1 MKINWIIEEK
11 DIRPIKEFVD
21 SQSGKSFVKNRI
33 AKNVNG
39 PTIPDFNRDIF
50 WNAMISCLLTTQQR
64 SGPESS
70 VTKFTCINPFPL
82 NLNKCAEQTNLKEF
96 VEGTITNFGGLRRAK
111 TIGDEVLHNFKWLK
125 NSGWQEIE
133 SIAKVL
139 VEKRS
144 QSPQFNDKYTERKAA
159 KIAIDN
165 LKGFGPKQ
173 ARNLWQSLG
182 LTRFEIPID
191 SRIIK
196 WFNKN
201 GFPVRL
207 SASALSDENYYNF
220 VMDGIQEA
228 CKASDVYPCV
238 LDAAIFASFDQEWPE
253 DKLIW

>member
-1 MKINWIIEEK
+1 MKINWIIEEE
-11 DIRPIKEFVD
+11 DIRHIKEFVD

-39 PTIPDFNRDIF
+39 HIPDFNRDIL

-70 VTKFTCINPFPL
+70 VTKFICINPFPL
-82 NLNKCAEQTNLKEF
+82 NLNRCAEQTNLKKF

-125 NSGWQEIE
+125 NGGWQEIE

-139 VEKRS
+139 VEKRG
-144 QSPQFNDKYTERKAA
+144 QSPQFDDKYIERKAA

-191 SRIIK
+191 SRITK
-196 WFNKN
+196 WFNQN
-201 GFPVRL
+201 GFPLRL
-207 SASALSDENYYNF
+207 SAGALSDENYYNF

-228 CKASDVYPCV
+228 CNASDAYPCV

>member
-11 DIRPIKEFVD
+11 DIRHIKEFVD

-33 AKNVNG
+33 VKNVDG
-39 PTIPDFNRDIF
+39 PIPDFDRDIF

-70 VTKFTCINPFPL
+70 VTRFICTNPFPL
-82 NLNKCAEQTNLKEF
+82 NLDKCMAHINIKKF
-96 VEGTITNFGGLRRAK
+96 VEDTITNFGGLRRAK

-125 NSGWQEIE
+125 NGGWQKIE
-133 SIAKVL
+133 VIAKRL
-139 VEKRS
+139 VVNRG
-144 QSPQFNDKYTERKAA
+144 QSPKFDDKYIERKTA
-159 KIAIDN
+159 KIAIN
-165 LKGFGPKQ
+165 ELKGFGPKQ
-173 ARNLWQSLG
+173 SRNLWQSLG

-191 SRIIK
+191 SRITK

-207 SASALSDENYYNF
+207 SAGALSDENYYNF
-220 VMDGIQEA
+220 VMDGIQEV
-228 CKASDVYPCV
+228 CKASEVYPCV
-238 LDAAIFASFDQEWPE
+238 LDAAIFASFDPEWPE